1 MDGLTRQVGTFA
13 AAVRREDIPDAA
25 IEGARIGITDCVGVM
40 LAGAGETAPAIV
52 AGMLAEIEDADGA
65 PQIPGG
71 RRLSVSD
78 AALANGV
85 AAHVLDYDDVALSGH
100 PSVVLTPAILA
111 QGWALHRSGAD
122 LLTAYVAGYETWA
135 LLDALEPGA
144 LHELGFHP
152 TTVFGALACAAA
164 ASNLLRLDAE
174 KTAHAIAISAS
185 MAAGTVANFGSMTK
199 SLQVGRAA
207 QSGVLAATLAQAG
220 YTGSLDALEH
230 RAGFMRA
237 HSPSGEPDI
246 ETRDFE
252 LGSRWRLPE
261 SGVHIKRYPIC
272 YATHR
277 SIDAMLELAAA
288 EAIMPGDVEEIH
300 VQTGDTQMLMLRNHA
315 PRTGLEAKFS
325 MQFAMASALISRRV
339 GLDELTDAFVQREDV
354 RRLMTRVRCTTTT
367 QRVQGWDQPFA
378 PADQVSVVLKSGREL
393 RSQAV
398 ERPKGSWQR
407 RMTRDE
413 LHDKFIDCALRSLG
427 KASAQRLFD
436 QLWSLDDLPSVRN
449 LQMFSGPSREPE
461 RSARTSHSLHH

>member
-1 MDGLTRQVGTFA
+1 MDGLTRQVGAFA
-13 AAVRREDIPDAA
+13 AAARREDIPDAA
-25 IEGARIGITDCVGVM
+25 MEGARIGITDCVGVM

-52 AGMLAEIEDADGA
+52 AAMLAELKGPDAA

-71 RRLSVSD
+71 RRLSVAD

-111 QGWALHRSGAD
+111 QGWTLRSSGSD

-144 LHELGFHP
+144 LHEAGFHP
-152 TTVFGALACAAA
+152 TAVYGALACAAA
-164 ASNLLRLDAE
+164 VSNLLRLDAE

-207 QSGVLAATLAQAG
+207 QSGVLAASLAKAG

-230 RAGFMRA
+230 RAGFMQA
-237 HSPSGEPDI
+237 HSPSGTPDMN
-246 ETRDFE
+246 TRDFE
-252 LGSRWRLPE
+252 LGSHWRLPE

-277 SIDAMLELAAA
+277 SIDAMIELGRSQ
-288 EAIMPGDVEEIH
+288 AIAPDDVEEVH
-300 VQTGDTQMLMLRNHA
+300 VHTGDTQMLMLRNHA

-325 MQFAMASALISRRV
+325 MQFAMAAALISRRV
-339 GLDELTDAFVQREDV
+339 GLEELTDAFVQREDV

-367 QRVQGWDQPFA
+367 QRVQDWDQPFA

-393 RSQAV
+393 HSLAV

-413 LHDKFIDCALRSLG
+413 LREKFIDCAARPLGHTSAESLFG
-427 KASAQRLFD
+427 
-436 QLWSLDDLPSVRN
+436 QLWALDDLPSIRG
-449 LQMFSGPSREPE
+449 LGMLSG
-461 RSARTSHSLHH
+461 SLHEPA

>member
-1 MDGLTRQVGTFA
+1 MDGLTRQVGAFA
-13 AAVRREDIPDAA
+13 ATVRREDIPDAA
-25 IEGARIGITDCVGVM
+25 IDGARIGITDCVGVM

-52 AGMLAEIEDADGA
+52 SGMLSELKGPDAA

-71 RRLSVSD
+71 RRLSVAD

-85 AAHVLDYDDVALSGH
+85 CAHVLDYDDVALSGH

-111 QGWALHRSGAD
+111 QGWALGSSGRD

-144 LHELGFHP
+144 LHEAGFHP
-152 TTVFGALACAAA
+152 TAVYGTLACAAA
-164 ASNLLRLDAE
+164 VSNLLRLDAE
-174 KTAHAIAISAS
+174 KTAHAVAISAS

-207 QSGVLAATLAQAG
+207 QSGVLAAGLAKAG

-237 HSPSGEPDI
+237 HSPSGTPDI
-246 ETRDFE
+246 DTRDFE

-277 SIDAMLELAAA
+277 SIDAMLELAGSQ
-288 EAIMPGDVEEIH
+288 AIEPDDVEEVH
-300 VQTGDTQMLMLRNHA
+300 VHTGDTQMLMLRNHA

-325 MQFAMASALISRRV
+325 MQFAMAAALISRRV
-339 GLDELTDAFVQREDV
+339 GLEELTDAFVQREDV

-367 QRVQGWDQPFA
+367 QRVQDWDQPFA

-393 RSQAV
+393 RSRAV

-413 LHDKFIDCALRSLG
+413 LREKFIDCAVRALGQTSAESLFG
-427 KASAQRLFD
+427 
-436 QLWSLDDLPSVRN
+436 QLWALDDLPSVRG
-449 LQMFSGPSREPE
+449 LGMFSG
-461 RSARTSHSLHH
+461 SLHERG

>member
-1 MDGLTRQVGTFA
+1 MDGLTRQVGAFA
-13 AAVRREDIPDAA
+13 ATVRREDIPDAA
-25 IEGARIGITDCVGVM
+25 MEGARIGITDCVGVM

-52 AGMLAEIEDADGA
+52 ASMLAELKGPDAA

-71 RRLSVSD
+71 RRLSVAD

-111 QGWALHRSGAD
+111 QGWTLRSSGSD

-135 LLDALEPGA
+135 LLDALESGA
-144 LHELGFHP
+144 LHEAGFHP
-152 TTVFGALACAAA
+152 TAVFGTLACAAA
-164 ASNLLRLDAE
+164 VSNLLRLDAE

-207 QSGVLAATLAQAG
+207 QSGVLAAALAKAG

-237 HSPSGEPDI
+237 HSPSGTPDI
-246 ETRDFE
+246 NTRDFE
-252 LGSRWRLPE
+252 LGSHWRLPE

-277 SIDAMLELAAA
+277 SIDAMLELAGSQ
-288 EAIMPGDVEEIH
+288 AIAPDDVEEVH
-300 VQTGDTQMLMLRNHA
+300 VHTGDTQMLMLRNHA
-315 PRTGLEAKFS
+315 PQTGLEAKFS
-325 MQFAMASALISRRV
+325 MQFAMAAALISRRV
-339 GLDELTDAFVQREDV
+339 GLEELTDGFVQREDV

-367 QRVQGWDQPFA
+367 QRVQDWDQPFA
-378 PADQVSVVLKSGREL
+378 PADQVNVVLKSGREL
-393 RSQAV
+393 RSPAV

-413 LHDKFIDCALRSLG
+413 LREKFIDCAVRGLGQTSAESLFGQLR
-427 KASAQRLFD
+427 A
-436 QLWSLDDLPSVRN
+436 LDDLPSIRG
-449 LQMFSGPSREPE
+449 LGMLSG
-461 RSARTSHSLHH
+461 SLHEPA